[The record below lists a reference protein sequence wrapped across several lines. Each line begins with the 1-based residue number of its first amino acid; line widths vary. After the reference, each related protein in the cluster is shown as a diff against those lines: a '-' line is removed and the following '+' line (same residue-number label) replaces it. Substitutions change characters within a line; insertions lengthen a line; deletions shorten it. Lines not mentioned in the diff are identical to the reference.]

1 MIEVKVD
8 NAAVMAAMQKLA
20 HSAANLRPPLLA
32 LGEELTKST
41 KKRFETSTAP
51 DGTKWAPNKPS
62 TLKRKKGN
70 KPLIGKTG
78 TLAQQISYAVGLDS
92 LMVGSTSPMK
102 YAAMQ
107 QFGGKKSRFPNLW
120 GDIPARPFLGISD
133 ADEKMI
139 VNTVDEY
146 LRRAVGG

>member
-8 NAAVMAAMQKLA
+8 NQAVMNALHRLA
-20 HSAANLRPPLLA
+20 SSAANPHPALLA
-32 LGEELTKST
+32 IADELVKST
-41 KKRFETSTAP
+41 KMRFQTSTAP
-51 DGTKWAPNKPS
+51 DGTRWVPNKPS
-62 TLKRKKGN
+62 TLKRKKGD
-70 KPLIGKTG
+70 KPLIGKTHL
-78 TLAQQISYAVGLDS
+78 LAQQISPAVGMDWLA
-92 LMVGSTSPMK
+92 VGSSMK

-107 QFGGKKSRFPNLW
+107 QFGGKKSRFPHLW

-146 LRRAVGG
+146 LRRAIR